1 MDGRA
6 PFGMGGLGGRRQG
19 PRSAGLPDKAVDES
33 RGLPQNYGYIH
44 NNHFICCNVIICV
57 TLGGRSLTTTVNM
70 RLLLSRKE
78 S

>member
-33 RGLPQNYGYIH
+33 RGMSQNYG
-44 NNHFICCNVIICV
+44 
-57 TLGGRSLTTTVNM
+57 
-70 RLLLSRKE
+70 
-78 S
+78 